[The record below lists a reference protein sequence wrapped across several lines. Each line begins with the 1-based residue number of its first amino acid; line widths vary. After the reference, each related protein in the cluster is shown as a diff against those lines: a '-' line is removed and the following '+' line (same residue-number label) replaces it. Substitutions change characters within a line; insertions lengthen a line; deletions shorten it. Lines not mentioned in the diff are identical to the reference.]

1 MPSVYISPQRCLSWQ
16 GRISLA
22 FKDILTERFSPGCGD
37 EGCGDEG
44 CGDEGCGVAGLGDC
58 SAVFAL
64 SLLPSLPTNT
74 HIPLRD
80 FFRSVGFR
88 DVTFCAVRG
97 FGENLLSGRW
107 SPAGHGLHLVHLH

>member
-22 FKDILTERFSPGCGD
+22 FKDILTERFSL
-37 EGCGDEG
+37 G
-44 CGDEGCGVAGLGDC
+44 CGDEGCGVAGLGGC

-74 HIPLRD
+74 HPLRD